1 MGIES
6 SSAVNTARDFLND
19 AAKFAEQSLGLPS
32 GSISGFFG
40 GNESQ
45 SVGIDRFRAQPS
57 PSYTVKSG
65 DSLSAIAQRFGTS
78 TSVLAQLNGI
88 SNPNLIRPGQEIR
101 LPAGAQSSH
110 VVQRGETLSR
120 IAAANDISVS
130 ALRAANPQIANPNRI
145 YPGDRINI
153 PAQTAVLPQARP
165 ATADVAAP
173 AAPVVGQ
180 SGAAQSGT
188 INLDR
193 FLDPS
198 RGSQSPAAI
207 IIGNAEGTRTPNGG
221 TTRAYG
227 GHIDPGNSA
236 ANRGSFSLQNAG
248 SRTPVQADQFQ
259 LGRLAAQRPAYE
271 AAARRAGLDPN
282 NATLATAYFDLFNQ
296 SQTAAGRFL
305 NQIGTLSQTG
315 ISQQSVTQLRVNSF
329 IDPATGR
336 RYPGAAGGFVNIARN
351 NNGGRAPSTA
361 QILQTVQNDQ
371 SRRQRAMVTAME
383 QQGIGGAAAPA
394 TPARPTTGGPVTS
407 APVDGN
413 RIAREN
419 GVSIKGPTVRIGQ
432 MDGRL
437 APVISAV
444 AQAARTLGLPT
455 PVITSGNDS
464 GHRRGSLHYS
474 NQALDF
480 RGNNISIADGQ
491 RLQAEVRRIL
501 GNNYDV
507 IFETFPDRSNNH
519 LHVEF
524 DPN

>member
-1 MGIES
+1 MAIES
-6 SSAVNTARDFLND
+6 SNPISAARDFLND

-32 GSISGFFG
+32 GTITGFFG
-40 GNESQ
+40 GTESKAA
-45 SVGIDRFRAQPS
+45 GLDRFRAQPDTV
-57 PSYTVKSG
+57 YTVKRG
-65 DSLSAIAQRFGTS
+65 DTLGAIAQRFGT
-78 TSVLAQLNGI
+78 TPAVLAQLNNI
-88 SNPNLIRPGQEIR
+88 SNPNLIRPDQQIR
-101 LPAGAQSSH
+101 LPAGAQSGH
-110 VVQRGETLSR
+110 VVQRGESLSQ
-120 IAAANDISVS
+120 IAAANGISV
-130 ALRAANPQIANPNRI
+130 ADLRAANPQIANPNRI
-145 YPGDRINI
+145 YPGDRISI
-153 PAQTAVLPQARP
+153 PAATTARPQARP
-165 ATADVAAP
+165 AGPDG
-173 AAPVVGQ
+173 AAPVAPQISQ
-180 SGAAQSGT
+180 SGAPASGT
-188 INLDR
+188 VNLDR
-193 FLDPS
+193 FLDSS
-198 RGSQSPAAI
+198 RGSQAPAAI

-248 SRTPVQADQFQ
+248 NRTPDQADRFQ
-259 LGRLAAQRPAYE
+259 LDRLARQRPAYE

-296 SQTAAGRFL
+296 SQTAARRFL

-329 IDPATGR
+329 IDPSTGR

-351 NNGGRAPSTA
+351 NNGGREPSTA

-371 SRRQRAMVTAME
+371 TRRQRAMATAMA

-394 TPARPTTGGPVTS
+394 SPAQAAPVS
-407 APVDGN
+407 SGRVDGN
-413 RIAREN
+413 RIARDN
-419 GVSIKGPTVRIGQ
+419 GVGIKGPSVRIGN

-444 AQAARTLGLPT
+444 AQAARTLGLPN

-464 GHRRGSLHYS
+464 SHHRGSLHYADR
-474 NQALDF
+474 ALDF

-491 RLQAEVRRIL
+491 RLQAEVNRIL
-501 GNNYDV
+501 GPGYDV
-507 IFETFPDRSNNH
+507 IFETFSNRSNNH
-519 LHVEF
+519 LHVEY

>member
-6 SSAVNTARDFLND
+6 SNPISAARDFLND
-19 AAKFAEQSLGLPS
+19 AAKFAEQSLGLQT
-32 GSISGFFG
+32 GTISGILG
-40 GNESQ
+40 DNNNG
-45 SVGIDRFRAQPS
+45 VGLDRFRAQPGA
-57 PSYTVKSG
+57 SYTVKRG
-65 DSLSAIAQRFGTS
+65 DTLSAIAQRFGTT
-78 TSVLAQLNGI
+78 TSVLARLNNI
-88 SNPNLIRPGQEIR
+88 TNPNLISPNQQIR

-110 VVQRGETLSR
+110 VVQRGETLSK
-120 IAAANDISVS
+120 IAAASGISVD

-145 YPGDRINI
+145 YPGDNISI
-153 PAQTAVLPQARP
+153 PAATAQRPQARP
-165 ATADVAAP
+165 AANAP
-173 AAPVVGQ
+173 DGAAPVAPQ
-180 SGAAQSGT
+180 TRQNGAPASGT
-188 INLDR
+188 INLGS
-193 FLDPS
+193 FLDAS
-198 RGSQSPAAI
+198 RGSQAQAAI
-207 IIGNAEGTRTPNGG
+207 IIGNAEGTRTPTGG

-227 GHIDPGNSA
+227 GHIDPGNSV

-305 NQIGTLSQTG
+305 NQMGRLSQTG
-315 ISQQSVTQLRVNSF
+315 ISQQSVTQLRVDSF
-329 IDPATGR
+329 INPTTGR
-336 RYPGAAGGFVNIARN
+336 RYPGAAGGFINIARKA
-351 NNGGRAPSTA
+351 NGGREPSTA

-371 SRRQRAMVTAME
+371 SRRQRSMATAMT
-383 QQGIGGAAAPA
+383 QQGISGKTAPA
-394 TPARPTTGGPVTS
+394 ASPRAAQVS
-407 APVDGN
+407 AGRVDGN
-413 RIAREN
+413 TIAREN
-419 GVSIKGPTVRIGQ
+419 GVGIKGPSVRIGN

-444 AQAARTLGLPT
+444 AQAARTLGLPN

-464 GHRRGSLHYS
+464 GHKRGSLHYVDR
-474 NQALDF
+474 ALDF

-491 RLQAEVRRIL
+491 RLQAEVNRIL
-501 GNNYDV
+501 GSGYDV
-507 IFETFPDRSNNH
+507 IFETFSNRSNNH